1 MLISGSKKYFQIAW
15 VNVRH
20 NFLPHFALSI
30 LLLAITPAVFGT
42 ANLTNAAAYVP
53 LEMFTALIGI
63 VLMTPVFLPEQEKE
77 IRDVVEVKYTN
88 QNIIYI
94 IRITSAALTML
105 ILISCFVFYMKLN
118 GCIFD
123 TDLII
128 FGTFAGS
135 LFLGSLGLFS
145 YGASENI
152 AFGYMIP
159 MGYYILNMLGG
170 KKYFGNFYLFS
181 MIQGSFSEK
190 YWLMAASFLLIISVL
205 LLKNLYRKTR

>member
-1 MLISGSKKYFQIAW
+1 MLISGLKKYYQIAW
-15 VNVRH
+15 ANLRH

-30 LLLAITPAVFGT
+30 LLLAITPAVFGIS
-42 ANLTNAAAYVP
+42 NLTKAAAAVP
-53 LEMFTALIGI
+53 LEMFAALIGI

-77 IRDVVEVKYTN
+77 IRNVVEVKYIN

-94 IRITSAALTML
+94 IRIIYAALSML

-118 GCIFD
+118 GCNFD
-123 TDLII
+123 FDLYI

-170 KKYFGNFYLFS
+170 KKPFGNFYLFS
-181 MIQGSFSEK
+181 MIQDSFREK
-190 YWLMAASFLLIISVL
+190 YWLMAASVLLIISAL